1 MSNPKEAVIRSSFF
15 PPDVLDGTKLF
26 IVEVDSE
33 IPIFAVKTRW
43 EIFGYTR
50 DIKGAIAAFEELL
63 LVKDASEIDQV
74 LTFQRA
80 KGNLKRRKA
89 SRKTL
94 TATHIHEGETVK
106 IKPEFCDH
114 PDEAKDEYV
123 VVEDKGDRLDISPK
137 KWGHGKIIPRET
149 VERKMLMKASRI
161 KVAKELVRLAKELLA
176 EQWEQVPGEFVG
188 HPGLSG
194 AKIKI
199 VGDSVKALTEKGGNP
214 HIGRPFSTQD
224 SGWLDGLVKLLGLSE
239 AKRSGFET
247 WLHDKFPRVKT
258 ANRK

>member
-15 PPDVLDGTKLF
+15 PPDVLDGTKLM
-26 IVEVDSE
+26 IVEVD
-33 IPIFAVKTRW
+33 PNLPLFAVRTRW
-43 EIFGYTR
+43 EVFGYAR
-50 DIKGAIAAFEELL
+50 DIKRATTAFEELL
-63 LVKDASEIDQV
+63 LITDKKEIDDVVTRNKLKWRKPSQ
-74 LTFQRA
+74 TA
-80 KGNLKRRKA
+80 GNIK
-89 SRKTL
+89 
-94 TATHIHEGETVK
+94 EGETVR

-123 VVEDKGDRLDISPK
+123 VVEDKGNRLDISPK
-137 KWGHGKIIPRET
+137 KWEHGKIIPRET

-161 KVAKELVRLAKELLA
+161 KVAKELVRLARELLA

-194 AKIKI
+194 AKIKV

-258 ANRK
+258 ANRKQS

>member
-1 MSNPKEAVIRSSFF
+1 MNRIKIAKE
-15 PPDVLDGTKLF
+15 
-26 IVEVDSE
+26 
-33 IPIFAVKTRW
+33 
-43 EIFGYTR
+43 
-50 DIKGAIAAFEELL
+50 
-63 LVKDASEIDQV
+63 LVRLA
-74 LTFQRA
+74 
-80 KGNLKRRKA
+80 G
-89 SRKTL
+89 
-94 TATHIHEGETVK
+94 HIHEGETVK

-224 SGWLDGLVKLLGLSE
+224 SDWLDGLVKLLGLSE